1 MWRGMAVI
9 ERVAAEPLSE
19 SFFLGLRLR
28 EGIAEWRVSRTWSRR
43 FVQDGLLERAGERV
57 RLTSRGVL
65 LSNEVFAEFI
75 QPAG

>member
-1 MWRGMAVI
+1 M
-9 ERVAAEPLSE
+9 VAFADVVE
-19 SFFLGLRLR
+19 
-28 EGIAEWRVSRTWSRR
+28 R